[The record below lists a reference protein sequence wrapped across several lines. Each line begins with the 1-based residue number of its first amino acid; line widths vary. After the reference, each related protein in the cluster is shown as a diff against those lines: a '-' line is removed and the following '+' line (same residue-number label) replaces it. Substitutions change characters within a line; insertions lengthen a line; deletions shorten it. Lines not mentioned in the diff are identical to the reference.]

1 MLFLP
6 FIHQRAGELRSG
18 PLSCATCEAV
28 VCPSPALRL
37 GNYRALATGYGDCA
51 CQPFSSAAVLA
62 ARQLGAVR
70 PGERHGQL
78 GSTAP
83 DWQRDFHL
91 PDVNVA
97 VGGQEGACS
106 TRQPRAGCRSQI
118 ARRNGGQGEVE
129 HPGEVSPLTN
139 RTTG

>member
-1 MLFLP
+1 MARNKIFIDPNPYLSGRSVCVLREAGMLFLP
-6 FIHQRAGELRSG
+6 SIRQRAGELRSG

-28 VCPSPALRL
+28 VCPSLALRL

-78 GSTAP
+78 GS
-83 DWQRDFHL
+83 
-91 PDVNVA
+91 
-97 VGGQEGACS
+97 
-106 TRQPRAGCRSQI
+106 
-118 ARRNGGQGEVE
+118 
-129 HPGEVSPLTN
+129 
-139 RTTG
+139 